1 MPKPVLSFKLLAC
14 CWGGVALLAGSGAV
28 ALQLTDPGPAPMIVA
43 VPAFAAAT
51 PALGVTT
58 PAAAATLPFTATP
71 AVTATPL
78 PATTPMPF
86 RNSSLLAL
94 LTPPADHPAERAPE
108 RMPERVAEHAARP
121 AVHAA
126 VAPSLPLPLPPIPPA
141 QHVARVE
148 PRRPAPVYAA
158 EPQPAYPDWGRPMPY
173 PGQFASVRQYQYGA
187 PPAYYGWQPYY

>member
-14 CWGGVALLAGSGAV
+14 CWGGVALLAASGAV
-28 ALQLTDPGPAPMIVA
+28 ALQLTEPGPAPVIVA
-43 VPAFAAAT
+43 A

-58 PAAAATLPFTATP
+58 PVAAATLPFAATP

-94 LTPPADHPAERAPE
+94 LTPPSDRLAEHPA
-108 RMPERVAEHAARP
+108 HP

-126 VAPSLPLPLPPIPPA
+126 LAPSLPLPLPPIPPV

-158 EPQPAYPDWGRPMPY
+158 EPQPAYQDWGRPMPY
-173 PGQFASVRQYQYGA
+173 PGQFASARPYQYGA

>member
-28 ALQLTDPGPAPMIVA
+28 ALQLTEPTPLAVA
-43 VPAFAAAT
+43 A
-51 PALGVTT
+51 PALSFVAQ
-58 PAAAATLPFTATP
+58 AAAATAPVAATP
-71 AVTATPL
+71 NVTATPL

-94 LTPPADHPAERAPE
+94 LTPPTDRVAEPAPDRAPE
-108 RMPERVAEHAARP
+108 RLPAHAV
-121 AVHAA
+121 VHAA
-126 VAPSLPLPLPPIPPA
+126 VAPALPLPLPPIPPA
-141 QHVARVE
+141 PRVQRVARVE
-148 PRRPAPVYAA
+148 PRRPAPVYAS
-158 EPQPAYPDWGRPMPY
+158 EPQPVYPIWGRPMPY